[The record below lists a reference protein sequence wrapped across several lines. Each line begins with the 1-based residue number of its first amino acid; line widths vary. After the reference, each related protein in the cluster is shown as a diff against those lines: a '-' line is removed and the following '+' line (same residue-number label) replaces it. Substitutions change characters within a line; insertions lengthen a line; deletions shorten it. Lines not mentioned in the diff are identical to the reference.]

1 MTLKTV
7 NIILIIYLSL
17 VLAILIGWFIVY
29 YIIFPMPKILDI
41 VPDATL
47 SYLDV
52 SNLNESLSAIQE
64 SDFVSRVAKSPWWT
78 NFKSSRLW
86 LELSQEIANL
96 QQIGLERDT
105 IIRIIGKH
113 SIIALYVNPASD
125 QQSLNY
131 LLVTE
136 LDLLT
141 RLVMASGQIERLIS
155 PSYDIDKERYK
166 GVRLITIKTPERN
179 YIYAFAGRAGLL
191 SSDASIVKEAIDIYK
206 QKGRGVSGIPEF
218 TQLTSALPI
227 SDVSFYINS
236 VKVQESAKLLWR
248 YGLNPSS
255 LSLINGVNLWS
266 GVVSRENEKLRI
278 DNVLSYRKETEDYIK
293 SNTDKNI
300 DLPLPNN
307 CLAFAIHRSLKPEY
321 LFNWLEKNVSSRF
334 TIITKGLLLIVHE
347 SIGEAVLS
355 PNASEYQILP
365 PLLFFMRVRNKD
377 IAETALNDFKK
388 SMNIQDPQM
397 EFNETLYNGTKISY
411 LSYLPGVSLPI
422 GIGYAFIK
430 SDILVMATDM
440 LALKAVVDTSNGKAQ
455 SITKQTQY
463 LNVMNPIGSDSNNI
477 VFMKLKELAPVVE
490 QVAKFYLYQSMLTGK
505 RSAEKLAL
513 TIADN
518 VFVLESWNYLGTV
531 WTSDGGK
538 LSLKFTLTDTN

>member
-1 MTLKTV
+1 MQSMNLKTT
-7 NIILIIYLSL
+7 NIILIVYVSL
-17 VLAILIGWFIVY
+17 VLAILIGWLIVY

-52 SNLNESLSAIQE
+52 TNLNESLVAIQE
-64 SDFVSRVAKSPWWT
+64 SDFVSRVTRSAWWT

-86 LELSQEIANL
+86 LEFGQEIANL
-96 QQIGLERDT
+96 QQIGLDRDT
-105 IIRIIGKH
+105 IVRLIGKH
-113 SIIALYVNPASD
+113 SIIALYANNASD

-141 RLVMASGQIERLIS
+141 RLIMASGQIERLIS

-166 GVRLITIKTPERN
+166 GVGLITIKTPERN

-191 SSDASIVKEAIDIYK
+191 SSDASIVKKAIDIYK
-206 QKGRGVSGIPEF
+206 QKGRGVSGIPELA
-218 TQLTSALPI
+218 QLTSALPI
-227 SDVSFYINS
+227 SDLSFYINS
-236 VKVQESAKLLWR
+236 VKVQESAQLLWR
-248 YGLNPSS
+248 YGLNPSN

-266 GVVSRENEKLRI
+266 GAVSRENGKLRI
-278 DNVLSYRKETEDYIK
+278 DNVLSYRKEPKDYVK
-293 SNTDKNI
+293 SNTDI
-300 DLPLPNN
+300 SVDLPLPNN

-321 LFNWLEKNVSSRF
+321 LFNWLEKNVSPRF
-334 TIITKGLLLIVHE
+334 AIITKGLLMIVHE

-355 PNASEYQILP
+355 PNTSEYQILP
-365 PLLFFMRVRNKD
+365 PLIFFMRVRNKD
-377 IAETALNDFKK
+377 IAETALDDFKK
-388 SMNIQDPQM
+388 SMTMQNPQM
-397 EFNETLYNGTKISY
+397 EFNEALYNGTKISY

-440 LALKAVVDTSNGKAQ
+440 SALKAVVDVSNGKTQ
-455 SITKQTQY
+455 SITKQSQY
-463 LNVMNPIGSDSNNI
+463 LSVMNSDSSNA

-490 QVAKFYLYQSMLTGK
+490 QVAKLYLYQSMLTGK

-513 TIADN
+513 TVADN
-518 VFVLESWNYLGTV
+518 AFVLESWNYLGTV
-531 WTSDGGK
+531 WSSDEGK
-538 LSLKFTLTDTN
+538 LNLKFTLSNL